1 MQIVYDE
8 DGNILQNDTL
18 DFTKGYLVKKIVVKK
33 DALPIDNIGKFAWDN
48 TDYEEINVFIKY
60 SADRLDDI
68 SKLDPNAKIAIME
81 RRLAT
86 LETELI
92 KTV

>member
-18 DFTKGYLVKKIVVKK
+18 DFTKGYLVKKMAVKK
-33 DALPIDNIGKFAWDN
+33 DALPIDNIVKFAWDDA
-48 TDYEEINVFIKY
+48 DYEEINVFVKY
-60 SADRLDDI
+60 SADRLNDI
-68 SKLDPNAKIAIME
+68 NKPDPNAKIAIME
-81 RRLAT
+81 RRLAA
-86 LETELI
+86 LEIELI